1 MTTDPGCSTVIRY
14 TIVSQIIFIF
24 PKLTKCV
31 MAGPRTSPCFCLA
44 ILRAKLPSV
53 TGAPMTMTSPSLPP
67 LQLPCPHSPL
77 HEASQTVTVHF
88 DFALEFIIIVTPP
101 LRKADIWKDEIGD
114 GTIHPIRPD
123 ATQYDQIRPN
133 YLLFDVSVCSTRE
146 VASVVFLDRRSLI
159 LSRFPFCTLDNS
171 MSPES
176 GNRRAQQQRLH
187 TTE

>member
-1 MTTDPGCSTVIRY
+1 MRNGW
-14 TIVSQIIFIF
+14 
-24 PKLTKCV
+24 
-31 MAGPRTSPCFCLA
+31 TSD
-44 ILRAKLPSV
+44 K
-53 TGAPMTMTSPSLPP
+53 P
-67 LQLPCPHSPL
+67 LFLPCYFTSETSISHRRPHDHDLPLASSPA
-77 HEASQTVTVHF
+77 ASLSTQPASRGFPNTVTVHF
-88 DFALEFIIIVTPP
+88 DFALGFIIIVTPP

-171 MSPES
+171 MSPER